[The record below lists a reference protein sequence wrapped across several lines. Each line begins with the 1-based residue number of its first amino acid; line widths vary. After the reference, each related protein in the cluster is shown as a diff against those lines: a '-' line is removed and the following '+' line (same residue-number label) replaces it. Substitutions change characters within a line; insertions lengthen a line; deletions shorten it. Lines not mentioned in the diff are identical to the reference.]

1 MRFWVGQ
8 SYEYYDLLRTDMIR
22 CKKAKDFNI
31 YNPVYGNTS
40 KCTTVSASDSDQTI
54 KQERPSA
61 YAAQDALYLTDNW
74 IAVAGSAISITRS
87 MRVKAVLLMSILT
100 VMMNN
105 GLPNWGWFTN

>member
-1 MRFWVGQ
+1 M

-54 KQERPSA
+54 KQESYSA
-61 YAAQDALYLTDNW
+61 YAQDALYLTDNW
-74 IAVAGSAISITRS
+74 IAVAGIRYQYYTQYAGKGRP
-87 MRVKAVLLMSILT
+87 LMSILT
-100 VMMNN
+100 AAMNN
-105 GLPNWGWFTN
+105 GLPNWGWSTN